1 VLYVGTFSK
10 VLLPGLRLGYVVV
23 PAAEVATFARIAGF
37 LSPSQAL
44 FSQLA
49 VAEFMTE
56 GHFARHVRRM
66 RAVYAERRA
75 ALVAALQA
83 AFGDR
88 LRIGLQDGGMHLIA
102 YLPAGSDDRALASR
116 AEAAGLAPVPLSPW
130 AIEAKTG
137 PGLVMSFANIAPMAA
152 AQVARRLERA
162 LRLPR
167 ARSTSG

>member
-1 VLYVGTFSK
+1 V
-10 VLLPGLRLGYVVV
+10 
-23 PAAEVATFARIAGF
+23 
-37 LSPSQAL
+37 

-56 GHFARHVRRM
+56 GHFARHVRHM

-83 AFGDR
+83 SFGDR
-88 LRIGLQDGGMHLIA
+88 LRIGLQDSGMHLIA
-102 YLPAGSDDRALASR
+102 YLPAGSDDAALARR
-116 AEAAGLAPVPLSPW
+116 AESAGLAPVPLSPW

-137 PGLVMSFANIAPMAA
+137 PGLVMSFANVAPAAA

-162 LRLPR
+162 LRLARPR
-167 ARSTSG
+167 GSRPSG